1 MAVDLG
7 GTNIRV
13 CSVILH
19 GDGSHAIIQTKEA
32 IPTHFMVS
40 QSSKSL
46 FSFVARTVEAFLKK
60 NYPGSVGVEA
70 KTVVGEVYA
79 RNFNLGF
86 TFSHAIRQLDINR
99 GTLIR
104 WSKGFDIPGVVG
116 RDVCALLQIELDELR
131 LPVRVTALI
140 NDTVGTLM
148 ARAYASPSSAHTI
161 MGAVFGTGSNG
172 AYVEKISR
180 ISKLS
185 NSTENDTQRTE
196 SDALMIVNTEWG
208 NFDQKLEFLPN
219 TSYDMVINSRSVNPG
234 FEMFEK
240 RISGMYLGEILR
252 LVIVDLVND
261 PQIPLF
267 SISNIPKTS
276 QIYTQWAIDSD
287 FMSILESDTSAQC
300 MESRLGIEQRMGIF
314 NATHEDAQA
323 LKIIAHAIGRR
334 SARLSAIAL
343 GAVILQ
349 TESLESWKQVK
360 GSKVDIG
367 VDGSLIE
374 MYPGFVEEIRGA
386 LREIPEI
393 GTEGEKRIDITIAK
407 DGSSIGAALTA
418 SVAAAALG

>member
-1 MAVDLG
+1 LAVDLG

-32 IPTHFMVS
+32 IPTHFMMS
-40 QSSKSL
+40 HSSKGL
-46 FSFVARTVEAFLKK
+46 FNFVARTVEAFLRK
-60 NYPGSVGVEA
+60 NYPGSVGIEA
-70 KTVVGEVYA
+70 KTLVGYA
-79 RNFNLGF
+79 RKFNLGF
-86 TFSHAIRQLDINR
+86 TFSHAVRQLDINR

-116 RDVCALLQIELDELR
+116 HDVCALLQIELNELQ
-131 LPVRVTALI
+131 LPIRVTALI
-140 NDTVGTLM
+140 NDTIGTLI
-148 ARAYASPSSAHTI
+148 ARVYASPSSAHTI

-172 AYVEKISR
+172 TYVEKISR

-185 NSTENDTQRTE
+185 NSTENGTKRTE

-219 TSYDMVINSRSVNPG
+219 TSYDMAIDSGSVNPR

-261 PQIPLF
+261 LQISLF
-267 SISNIPKTS
+267 SISNVPKTS
-276 QIYTQWAIDSD
+276 KIYTQWAIDSD
-287 FMSILESDTSAQC
+287 FMSIIESDTSAQC
-300 MESRLGIEQRMGIF
+300 VESRLEIEQRMGIF
-314 NATHEDAQA
+314 NATYEDAQA
-323 LKIIAHAIGRR
+323 LKIIAHAICRR
-334 SARLSAIAL
+334 SARLSAVAL
-343 GAVILQ
+343 GAVVLQ

-386 LREIPEI
+386 LREIREI
-393 GTEGEKRIDITIAK
+393 GTEGERQIDITITK
-407 DGSSIGAALTA
+407 DGSGVGAALTA